1 MRGEVTP
8 EKRQELLAR
17 LNAIEEA
24 VNRSKIPA
32 SYGDQFYGLRFYI
45 DFVKER
51 LARDV
56 TGSVL
61 HSSGAEQKD
70 SF

>member
-17 LNAIEEA
+17 LNVIEEA
-24 VNRSKIPA
+24 VNRLKIPA

-51 LARDV
+51 LGRNP
-56 TGSVL
+56 
-61 HSSGAEQKD
+61 
-70 SF
+70 